1 MKSPIIDQVVL
12 PKGDKDNDTD
22 FWSAFFNDQHEESIK
37 KLNKAVGDVDSI
49 LKESSNCG
57 IQFVVPMWY
66 EINGLLFYLYYH

>member
-1 MKSPIIDQVVL
+1 MVL

-49 LKESSNCG
+49 LKESNNCG
-57 IQFVVPMWY
+57 IQFVVPM
-66 EINGLLFYLYYH
+66 